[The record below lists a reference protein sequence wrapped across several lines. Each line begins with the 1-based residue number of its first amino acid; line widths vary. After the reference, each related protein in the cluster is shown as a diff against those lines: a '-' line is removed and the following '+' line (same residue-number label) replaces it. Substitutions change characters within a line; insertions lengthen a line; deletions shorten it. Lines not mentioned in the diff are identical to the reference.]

1 MFPVHTAGH
10 STLGFVTKHSSTTLR
25 DKQSRIYV
33 DKPPLLL
40 YFLTELR
47 HVQPPNTGGDS
58 SLVNQISVNKRASK
72 RKRTH
77 RENLSKARYGCYG
90 HWDVWRW
97 TIVEI
102 LSAFRWRM
110 SYHNGYSEKEVSF
123 VNCFFFVAGSRCPWH
138 LIAVFTASSWRSDC
152 WLILSSKL
160 LIPSGVQT
168 HLQFTSLLLPIVAP
182 RSCLPSHTSRARLPK
197 LGLRP
202 KSPSPPCFVSASSIS
217 AELRFPC
224 IAWRIG
230 QRYFFFNKNFAFA
243 HGRRYECCYRCQSC
257 QQCRPVSVIQLTRR
271 RSERQILISRIVNGK
286 RYSGL
291 SYVLL

>member
-160 LIPSGVQT
+160 LYLLASRRTSSLPLCFFQSLHRGVACRLTRHVLVYLNSVWDLKAPVLRVLSQ
-168 HLQFTSLLLPIVAP
+168 LRRFPQNYVSLASPDESDNDTSFLIRISRLHTVADMNVAIGASLANNVAP
-182 RSCLPSHTSRARLPK
+182 
-197 LGLRP
+197 
-202 KSPSPPCFVSASSIS
+202 
-217 AELRFPC
+217 FP
-224 IAWRIG
+224 
-230 QRYFFFNKNFAFA
+230 
-243 HGRRYECCYRCQSC
+243 
-257 QQCRPVSVIQLTRR
+257 
-271 RSERQILISRIVNGK
+271 
-286 RYSGL
+286 
-291 SYVLL
+291 